1 MLVHVF
7 PICLVVQSMSDSF
20 NKIFKFGDDA
30 DGKNADEV
38 SESIIL
44 TPHLLSSP
52 PPPSIFLSLFLS
64 LFLIRI

>member
-7 PICLVVQSMSDSF
+7 SICLVVQSMSDSF
-20 NKIFKFGDDA
+20 NKIFKFGDGA
-30 DGKNADEV
+30 DGENADEV
-38 SESIIL
+38 SEAIIL

-52 PPPSIFLSLFLS
+52 LPPSIFLSLFLS